1 MVKGKVHRVKDKKKL
16 IRRYSII
23 PYSELEE
30 ILKKDDVAFL
40 EGPFKR
46 QTVWKAAR
54 KLSSMVGK
62 KVKAERTLLRLPGGE
77 SLEGYSFSLESE

>member
-1 MVKGKVHRVKDKKKL
+1 MSKVHRVKNNLIKHYKL
-16 IRRYSII
+16 I

-30 ILKKDDVAFL
+30 VLKDDREAFL

-54 KLSSMVGK
+54 KLSELMGK
-62 KVKAERTLLRLPGGE
+62 KVVAKKALLRLKSGE
-77 SLEGYSFSLESE
+77 SLEGYSFYIKE